1 MPSIWNNGGMSM
13 RHRFLVILLIL
24 ACGAAGGGL
33 AFLIADRPGSRPET
47 EAVLLDTPRQLPEI
61 TLQTHHGESWNP
73 VDLEDQWSMVFFGF
87 TNCPDVCPESMTIM
101 NQTVERI
108 ASRHD
113 IPPPEVIFV
122 SVDPARD
129 TPERLAEY
137 VPYFNPSFM
146 GLTGEPSA
154 IQALAAAM
162 AVPVPPDMPT
172 TPPSDEYDVSHGASI
187 SLVGPSGN
195 VRAFFTPPH
204 DPGRMA
210 RDYASIHRYLTR

>member
-1 MPSIWNNGGMSM
+1 MSTPQ
-13 RHRFLVILLIL
+13 RFLVAFLIL
-24 ACGAAGGGL
+24 ACGAAGVGL
-33 AFLIADRPGSRPET
+33 AFLISERPGSRPET
-47 EAVLLDTPRQLPEI
+47 EAVLLDTPRQLPNI
-61 TLQTHHGESWNP
+61 ALQTHEGEDWTPAS
-73 VDLEDQWSMVFFGF
+73 LEDQWSMVFFGF

-101 NQTVERI
+101 NQAVERI
-108 ASRHD
+108 ASRHELS
-113 IPPPEVIFV
+113 PPKVIFV

-129 TPERLAEY
+129 TPERLEEY
-137 VPYFNPSFM
+137 VPYFNPAFM

-172 TPPSDEYDVSHGASI
+172 TPPSDEYDVSHGASV

-204 DPGRMA
+204 DPERIA
-210 RDYASIHRYLTR
+210 RDYAAIHQYLSPSR